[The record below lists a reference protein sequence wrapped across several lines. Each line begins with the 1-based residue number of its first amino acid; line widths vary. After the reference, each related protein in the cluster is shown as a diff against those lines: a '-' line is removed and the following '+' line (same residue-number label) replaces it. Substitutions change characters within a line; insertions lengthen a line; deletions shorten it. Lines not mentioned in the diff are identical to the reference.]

1 MLARL
6 KITTRINLTL
16 LLAVLGIV
24 MVAVIGFSIMRAQMM
39 DERRGQLRNL
49 LDLTLSIARADMMA
63 AGGPTS
69 EAGKKAFF
77 SVLRSTRFGDEKQA
91 NYIFAFD
98 YDGVATAMNDPSKLG
113 NNLTGIADA
122 NGVKFVK
129 EFINIARGPSGTGFI
144 EYLYQKGVGGPI
156 TSKISLV
163 QNIPEIGG
171 LAGVG
176 VYLDDLDQTF
186 FHRLF
191 MELWHSKKVLLIGL
205 FITAGLI
212 VLLSYSLIYAIGTGL
227 AAANSAVD
235 AVAVGEFSKEI
246 DLTRRDE
253 IGDLFET
260 LDRMTANLR
269 ATADVADTIASGDLS
284 VDPKPLSDKDAL
296 GPGRQAAGEHRVFPH
311 RRRGASTGEPPAPSP
326 AKGERPTPTN
336 QPDYK
341 GRHGNGFALKRVS
354 VPLSTRR
361 SIALL

>member
-205 FITAGLI
+205 FITAGLHRTTQ
-212 VLLSYSLIYAIGTGL
+212 LLAYLRDRNGPRGSQFSGRCRGCRRLLKGNRSYPAGRDRGPLRDPQSYDGQ
-227 AAANSAVD
+227 SARHRQGRRRHRQRRSHRGGQ
-235 AVAVGEFSKEI
+235 AVVGQGHARASRFK
-246 DLTRRDE
+246 
-253 IGDLFET
+253 
-260 LDRMTANLR
+260 RMTGE
-269 ATADVADTIASGDLS
+269 AS
-284 VDPKPLSDKDAL
+284 
-296 GPGRQAAGEHRVFPH
+296 H
-311 RRRGASTGEPPAPSP
+311 RRQRCA
-326 AKGERPTPTN
+326 
-336 QPDYK
+336 
-341 GRHGNGFALKRVS
+341 
-354 VPLSTRR
+354 
-361 SIALL
+361 